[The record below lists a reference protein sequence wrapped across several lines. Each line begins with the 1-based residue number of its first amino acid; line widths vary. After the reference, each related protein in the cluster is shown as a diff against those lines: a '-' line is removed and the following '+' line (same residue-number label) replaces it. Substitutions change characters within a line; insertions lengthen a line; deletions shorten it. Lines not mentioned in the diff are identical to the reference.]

1 MLSVGF
7 AAVIAGGQV
16 AHAATSPPAAKA
28 PPANVAP
35 TVQVTQTSH
44 DLSQALSPVAQLRFS
59 TKQPSGVPVIKVAD
73 SARYQRIVGVGAAMT
88 DTSAWLLYTQLRGSA
103 FRQTMDRLFGPRGIH
118 LSFIRVPM
126 GASDFSAGAYP
137 YTYDDIPVPGTDPGL
152 LHFSIGHDRA
162 YILPALR
169 AALNRNPHAQII
181 ATPWT
186 PPRFMK
192 SNNNFDNTNNTAT
205 LLPTMYGPLA
215 NYFVDFLRG
224 YSHAKVPVAA
234 IAPQNEPGQGTW
246 YPGLNLPESD
256 EANLIANFLKPALRA
271 ARLKTAIFG
280 YDSSWSN
287 TSYVAGLLQSSAAS
301 SLKGIAYHCYTGT
314 PTTMSA
320 LHRQV
325 PALEQWVTECTT
337 QIHPKWFPAEL
348 EIASLRNWA
357 SAVNLWNLALDPL
370 GGPVQAPNTAC
381 MGCTGLVTVDER
393 THQVSFNNGYFQ
405 LGQLSKFL
413 KPGAVRIY
421 SNHFVQYSA
430 AGPGP
435 GLDDV
440 AFRNPDGTDGVLAYN
455 NSTASAR
462 FAVVWHNKSFSYS
475 LPAGATVTFVW
486 NAK

>member
-1 MLSVGF
+1 VLCLLL
-7 AAVIAGGQV
+7 AAAIAGGAA
-16 AHAATSPPAAKA
+16 AHAATPPPAASRA
-28 PPANVAP
+28 PAVK
-35 TVQVTQTSH
+35 VIQTSH
-44 DLSQALSPVAQLRFS
+44 DLRQALTPVGQLRFS
-59 TKQPSGVPVIKVAD
+59 AGQPSGVAVVHVAD

-88 DTSAWLLYTQLRGSA
+88 DTSAWLLYTQVPGSV

-118 LSFIRVPM
+118 IGFIRVPM
-126 GASDFSAGAYP
+126 GASDFSAEGYP

-152 LHFSIGHDRA
+152 QHFAIGHDRP

-169 AALNRNPHAQII
+169 AALKLNPTAQII

-192 SNNNFDNTNNTAT
+192 TNDNFDNTNNGAS
-205 LLPTMYGPLA
+205 LLPSMYGPLA
-215 NYFVDFLRG
+215 NYFVKFLRS
-224 YSHAKVPVAA
+224 YADAKVPVAA
-234 IAPQNEPGQGTW
+234 ITPQNEPGQGTW
-246 YPGLNLPESD
+246 YPGLNLPASD
-256 EANLIANFLKPALRA
+256 EATFIAGYLAPALRA

-280 YDSSWSN
+280 FDSSWSN
-287 TSYVAGLLQSSAAS
+287 PAYPAGLLGSSAAS
-301 SLKGIAYHCYTGT
+301 ALKGIAYHCYTGT

-320 LHRQV
+320 LHRQA
-325 PALEQWVTECTT
+325 PALAEWVTECTT

-393 THQVSFNNGYFQ
+393 THQVSFNNGYYQ
-405 LGQLSKFL
+405 LGQLSKFI

-421 SNHFVQYSA
+421 SNHFVQYSP

-440 AFRNPDGTDGVLAYN
+440 AFRNPDGTDGLLAYN
-455 NSTASAR
+455 NSSAPAR
-462 FAVVWHNKSFSYS
+462 FAVVWHNKSFSYT
-475 LPAGATVTFVW
+475 LPAGATATFVW
-486 NAK
+486 DARR